1 MGESVGVCI
10 GATCCL
16 QILIW
21 AIVAVSKETG
31 TLKERFQK
39 SIRPLNSW
47 RVNNTNIAARA
58 QESLEPERVE
68 APFTVTLTDMDFTAM
83 TWEVGSEA

>member
-1 MGESVGVCI
+1 M

-21 AIVAVSKETG
+21 AIVAISKETG

-39 SIRPLNSW
+39 AIRPLNSW
-47 RVNNTNIAARA
+47 RVNNLNSTGRTLE
-58 QESLEPERVE
+58 QVEPEQVE
-68 APFTVTLTDMDFTAM
+68 APFTVTLTDLDFTAI
-83 TWEVGSEA
+83 TWETGSQA